1 MSKLERQR
9 LAENT
14 IEGQFP
20 LPSNI
25 GCSGLV
31 DTNALMNAEKTLL
44 SNEVLIEK
52 GKDRK
57 LAEAK
62 LTALA
67 KRRRELDELYVLK
80 RCRDLELLD
89 IEKQNL
95 DTLDA
100 LRGDD
105 KSLPTSGFDNRTL
118 IGLALIT
125 FLGLGIAFFIKK
137 RG

>member
-1 MSKLERQR
+1 MSKLQRQR
-9 LAENT
+9 LAENL
-14 IEGQFP
+14 IEAQFP

-25 GCSGLV
+25 DCNGLV

-95 DTLDA
+95 DALDA
-100 LRGDD
+100 LRGED
-105 KSLPTSGFDNRTL
+105 KSLSTSGFDNRTL

-125 FLGLGIAFFIKK
+125 FLGLGIAFYIKK